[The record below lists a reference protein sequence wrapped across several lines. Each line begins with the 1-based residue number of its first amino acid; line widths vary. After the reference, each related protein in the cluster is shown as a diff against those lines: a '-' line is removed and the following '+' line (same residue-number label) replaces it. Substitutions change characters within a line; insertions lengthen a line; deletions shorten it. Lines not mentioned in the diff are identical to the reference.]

1 MKREYNGVGTNWNQA
16 FCPIVRGYL
25 LLEVID
31 FHFTIEYTGIMGHYP
46 NFFGVFQKKIFV
58 TPHPQ

>member
-31 FHFTIEYTGIMGHYP
+31 FHFIIEYTGIMGHYP
-46 NFFGVFQKKIFV
+46 NFFWCLPKKYS
-58 TPHPQ
+58 